1 MISSHINM
9 QNTSK
14 KCHSLYV
21 VTNVIGLSADQQAC
35 KIVFL
40 VCTRNGDDTDI
51 FLRKV
56 IDFYLLLKGKENGRT
71 FLSVFDSRCLN
82 FCIG

>member
-1 MISSHINM
+1 MISSHTNM

-14 KCHSLYV
+14 KCHSLSV
-21 VTNVIGLSADQQAC
+21 VTHVIGLSADQQAC

-40 VCTRNGDDTDI
+40 VCTRNGDDTGI

-56 IDFYLLLKGKENGRT
+56 IDFYLLPKEKENART
-71 FLSVFDSRCLN
+71 FFRFRFAMS
-82 FCIG
+82 

>member
-9 QNTSK
+9 QNTK

-56 IDFYLLLKGKENGRT
+56 IDFYLLPKRKENGRI
-71 FLSVFDSRCLN
+71 FFSVFDSRCLN

>member
-1 MISSHINM
+1 M

-40 VCTRNGDDTDI
+40 VCTRNGDDKDI

-56 IDFYLLLKGKENGRT
+56 IDFYLLPKGKENGRI
-71 FLSVFDSRCLN
+71 FFFRFRFAMS
-82 FCIG
+82 